1 MSKRHNH
8 AGREYVADRFI
19 ELKGQSSSNAFS
31 RVRQSIETQTVQK
44 DLDKLKDELDKIS
57 SDGVVTV
64 AEKEALKREWASLQQ
79 TYSSINEQFSS
90 DPELSEN
97 PSYQAMQKVY
107 KTLSDLMA
115 KILNDMT
122 TDYVGEDAKEL
133 STLFSAVYNYLTIC
147 QSTLNSRNEFLRTY
161 SLVVTGDRAILDNTS
176 LVAGIYKAGIEQQN
190 PEFIDAKNYTWQRLD
205 NPDGFTPMNGK
216 QIVLDMDDLPISPC
230 RFSVTWKDN
239 TGEITDSL
247 SVILTLTWGTIKE
260 YAWSNAISDEE
271 LQAMMPSAW
280 SSTKPEN
287 PSNLKYLWRRESS
300 DNRKTYQYFRETGEQ
315 GEQGEQGKPGEP
327 GEPGEDAVFYNI
339 WTDVEVVYGTSND
352 DLSGWVEGGTATDYS
367 YKYSPTASCV
377 AYKIEMYVDD
387 ILVASKVLL
396 YVYDGEQGEPG
407 KPGEAPKYYYKYTK
421 TDDPDAYKG
430 GGILFA
436 YGSKLLAVGSTLL
449 SAGMAGWLDHV
460 PDGIQYQDDFL
471 WTKIVHADGTV
482 DIIPPAKRGAPA
494 KDIRIVASQESYQ
507 LTTRGIVK
515 TDYEIT
521 FTLERNYINGAA
533 HWDMS
538 PPSGTEEIINGE
550 LIPVIT
556 GVQSEENLDVFTVT
570 LKARSTIRSFTVSV
584 TCEDAEITRSLRII
598 GIDGGEES
606 PYYFKVYPLSSS
618 DPVPTYNKS
627 SGVINWNGADEKL
640 PDESPEGPLI
650 TGDYILHLFDVY
662 ENSEDTTPDREPIPL
677 YYDESSDTWK
687 MLTTDSPYY
696 SETMG
701 TILGDVVA
709 MPDMPVTTGA
719 LYGFFQNLAA
729 QNAFITNLFSK
740 NINFTG
746 GIYSGAY
753 EYNEETGKFSN
764 PTNGTGTLITA
775 DGQLN
780 AVNASLVGLSAQSA
794 SIEGEFKTTDSQGT
808 ILSSTKT
815 STSVSAV
822 DTDSRYIARATTDTG
837 VIIGTPSGTQYVKV
851 AGYSQFFMLD
861 YINNNRVDGGTFYDR
876 IVKGEP
882 SEVYGKV
889 ELTSWEDTNI
899 EDFYASWGN
908 VEGVITYG
916 PSADISSWGNSMLDD
931 IEIPLGFSVLSGFNN
946 EITFT
951 QIFEVDGEEVEQ
963 GSYQHLSIETP
974 SSDYIDLRNYT
985 FSGYSGTGTPTKRS
999 IKYGYHIWASSAFS
1013 KVSMGRVNSYAFY
1026 CIDDLVAP
1034 NYATSTN
1041 AQIDSTQYC
1050 PYHYLFIEEES
1061 AWNTTEKVRQPVV
1074 VKSLASENTIEPY
1087 SGPTLTLY
1095 DRNKEVIC
1103 TTSSTTEWVNNGG
1116 RVSTSYYQLYR
1127 QLLNLGAGYHDLT
1140 ASSFVR
1146 ALGSSGTVE
1155 TFSVNRILI
1164 EDHDK
1169 YMAYYFFK
1177 EDSTEDVAY
1186 LRYFKDPAGML
1197 ISTYSLSNEYG
1208 IYVATSLRGI
1218 TAASIYPATSTTDIG
1233 SSGNKFRHIYSDQ
1246 LSINTLNIPSEYST
1260 VIPLANGWQMEIR
1273 EYSAPD
1279 PDKEEAMWTHISF
1292 MGTYTETPTVYVN
1305 YKKSSSDG
1313 DSSDQGYCFVKNI
1326 TNFGCDVAMWSSYA
1340 FFALIVGKKG

>member
-31 RVRQSIETQTVQK
+31 RVRQSIETQTAQK

-161 SLVVTGDRAILDNTS
+161 SLVVTGGRAILDNTS

-216 QIVLDMDDLPISPC
+216 QVVLDMDDLPISPC

-260 YAWSNAISDEE
+260 YAWSNAVSDEE

-280 SSTKPEN
+280 SGTKPEN

-315 GEQGEQGKPGEP
+315 GEQGEQGKPGDP

-339 WTDVEVVYGTSND
+339 WTDVEAIHSPKKGSAPTTKSFTSSGYKTVGNGAPENISSTLVVYGTSND
-352 DLSGWVEGGTATDYS
+352 DLSDWEEGGTATDYS
-367 YKYSPTASCV
+367 YKYSPAAHRV

-460 PDGIQYQDDFL
+460 PEGIQYQDDFL

-482 DIIPPAKRGAPA
+482 DIIPPAQKGAPA

-538 PPSGTEEIINGE
+538 PPSGTKEMINGE

-556 GVQSEENLDVFTVT
+556 GVQSEENPDVFTVT
-570 LKARSTIRSFTVSV
+570 LKARSTIQSFTVSV
-584 TCEDAEITRSLRII
+584 TCEDAEITRSLKIM
-598 GIDGGEES
+598 GVDGGEES
-606 PYYFKVYPLSSS
+606 PHYFKVYPLSSS

-627 SGVINWNGADEKL
+627 SGVINWNGADENL

-662 ENSEDTTPDREPIPL
+662 ENSEDTTPDREPIPF
-677 YYDESSDTWK
+677 YYDKTSDTWK

-746 GIYSGAY
+746 
-753 EYNEETGKFSN
+753 E
-764 PTNGTGTLITA
+764 
-775 DGQLN
+775 
-780 AVNASLVGLSAQSA
+780 
-794 SIEGEFKTTDSQGT
+794 
-808 ILSSTKT
+808 SS
-815 STSVSAV
+815 
-822 DTDSRYIARATTDTG
+822 
-837 VIIGTPSGTQYVKV
+837 
-851 AGYSQFFMLD
+851 
-861 YINNNRVDGGTFYDR
+861 
-876 IVKGEP
+876 
-882 SEVYGKV
+882 
-889 ELTSWEDTNI
+889 
-899 EDFYASWGN
+899 
-908 VEGVITYG
+908 
-916 PSADISSWGNSMLDD
+916 
-931 IEIPLGFSVLSGFNN
+931 
-946 EITFT
+946 
-951 QIFEVDGEEVEQ
+951 
-963 GSYQHLSIETP
+963 
-974 SSDYIDLRNYT
+974 
-985 FSGYSGTGTPTKRS
+985 
-999 IKYGYHIWASSAFS
+999 
-1013 KVSMGRVNSYAFY
+1013 
-1026 CIDDLVAP
+1026 
-1034 NYATSTN
+1034 
-1041 AQIDSTQYC
+1041 
-1050 PYHYLFIEEES
+1050 
-1061 AWNTTEKVRQPVV
+1061 
-1074 VKSLASENTIEPY
+1074 
-1087 SGPTLTLY
+1087 
-1095 DRNKEVIC
+1095 
-1103 TTSSTTEWVNNGG
+1103 
-1116 RVSTSYYQLYR
+1116 
-1127 QLLNLGAGYHDLT
+1127 
-1140 ASSFVR
+1140 
-1146 ALGSSGTVE
+1146 
-1155 TFSVNRILI
+1155 
-1164 EDHDK
+1164 
-1169 YMAYYFFK
+1169 
-1177 EDSTEDVAY
+1177 
-1186 LRYFKDPAGML
+1186 
-1197 ISTYSLSNEYG
+1197 
-1208 IYVATSLRGI
+1208 
-1218 TAASIYPATSTTDIG
+1218 
-1233 SSGNKFRHIYSDQ
+1233 
-1246 LSINTLNIPSEYST
+1246 
-1260 VIPLANGWQMEIR
+1260 
-1273 EYSAPD
+1273 
-1279 PDKEEAMWTHISF
+1279 
-1292 MGTYTETPTVYVN
+1292 
-1305 YKKSSSDG
+1305 
-1313 DSSDQGYCFVKNI
+1313 
-1326 TNFGCDVAMWSSYA
+1326 
-1340 FFALIVGKKG
+1340 